1 VVVISPIGKA
11 KKEEVKQEE
20 LVKEEE
26 AMVEGQG

>member
-1 VVVISPIGKA
+1 VISPMGKA

-20 LVKEEE
+20 LVKEE